1 MVNIYIMLG
10 ITFKRVPVV
19 GAQAI
24 ELQAQIK
31 RIMTGTLNADD
42 KREISERK
50 ARMTSRYSVTWQD

>member
-1 MVNIYIMLG
+1 MLG
-10 ITFKRVPVV
+10 ITFKRVPVE

-24 ELQAQIK
+24 ALQAQIK